1 MSKYPKNIISFV
13 AKESGSGKTY
23 IIEHVIDELK
33 KMGLKVTVIKHSSHL
48 EMLDKKGKDTY
59 RFAKK
64 GADRI
69 ILYSNDAF
77 YMYEL
82 KSPDTD
88 YIIDLASK
96 DVDIIIMEGNKQ
108 GPFKKIEVFNPKLT
122 NSPMC
127 VDEPGSDFIAI
138 ISDIE
143 INTDI
148 PCYKFDDIKGIC
160 DLIIETCN

>member
-23 IIEHVIDELK
+23 TIEHVIDELK
-33 KMGLKVTVIKHSSHL
+33 KRGLKVTAIKHAAHL
-48 EMLDKKGKDTY
+48 EILDKKGKDTY
-59 RFAKK
+59 KFAKK

-69 ILYSNDAF
+69 ILYSKDAL

-96 DVDIIIMEGNKQ
+96 DVDIMIMEGNKQ
-108 GPFKKIEVFNPKLT
+108 WPFKKIEVFNSKLT
-122 NSPMC
+122 SRPMC
-127 VDEPGSDFIAI
+127 IDEPSSNFIAI
-138 ISDIE
+138 ISDIDMT
-143 INTDI
+143 TDI
-148 PCYKFDDIKGIC
+148 PCYEFDDIKGIC
-160 DLIIETCN
+160 DLIIETCS